1 MAGGGS
7 GLCDVVLLGVPM
19 TETRTLLGGCYP
31 RLNQVNTIGFDDA
44 PFPREHRGDVLLVGV
59 VCARTRVDG
68 VVSDRVRRDG
78 RNATD
83 RIAAAVLDSGFRG
96 HLHAVLLQGIAVAG
110 FNVIDVKALSERVG
124 LPVVVIAR
132 RAPRLALI
140 REALQGPASRV
151 PGGRRKWQLIEQA
164 GPMEPIG
171 PVFVQRVG
179 ISPEETRKLLERTT
193 LHGNV
198 PEPLRL
204 AHLIAGGVTTGR
216 SRGRT

>member
-1 MAGGGS
+1 M
-7 GLCDVVLLGVPM
+7 
-19 TETRTLLGGCYP
+19 
-31 RLNQVNTIGFDDA
+31 NTIGFDDA
-44 PFPREHRGDVLLVGV
+44 PFLREHRGDVLLVGV
-59 VCARTRVDG
+59 VCARTRADG
-68 VVSDRVRRDG
+68 IVSTRVRRDG
-78 RNATD
+78 TNATA
-83 RIAAAVLDSGFRG
+83 RIEQSILASGFRR

-110 FNVIDVKALSERVG
+110 FNVVDVHTLSERVG

-132 RAPRLALI
+132 RSPRLALI
-140 REALQGPASRV
+140 REALLGPASRV
-151 PGGRRKWQLIEQA
+151 SGGRRKWALIERA

-179 ISPEETRKLLERTT
+179 ISPEATRELLARTT
-193 LHGNV
+193 LHGHV